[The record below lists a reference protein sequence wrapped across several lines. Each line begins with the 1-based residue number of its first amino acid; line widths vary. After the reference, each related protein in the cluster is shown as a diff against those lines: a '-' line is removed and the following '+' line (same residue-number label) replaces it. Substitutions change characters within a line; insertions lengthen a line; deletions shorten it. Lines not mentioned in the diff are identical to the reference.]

1 MVSLQDLPAG
11 TVLGSGGFAKV
22 FDLNGFDMPDEAGPF
37 VLKRYHSSVLGNY
50 PGISAA
56 LSTLIQMRTQLTP
69 ADRQRLDSR
78 MTWPLLEV
86 RDGDQVIG
94 FVMRRLPARYF
105 FEMVMTRG
113 NRETKLRHADMYFC
127 SEDRS
132 RDNGLA
138 PFEPAARV
146 LAVARFAA
154 HLEFLHHLGLTV
166 GDIQGTNVVVDP
178 NQGSTVGA
186 RICMYDCDSFRL
198 RGSVPAIPQPH
209 AWAWEPPELIRLRVQ
224 AQSLPAGTQA
234 RSLLEAQSKVQ
245 TPATDVYKFGLF
257 MVRMLA
263 LKDGVSISSDVRM
276 AEPVM
281 ARPDLLGPSRT
292 ADLLHTLSPNP
303 ADRPTMAEVMATFV
317 RS

>member
-1 MVSLQDLPAG
+1 MVSVDDLPVG
-11 TVLGSGGFAKV
+11 GGLGSGGFAKV
-22 FDLNGFDMPDEAGPF
+22 FDLDGFDVPGEGGPF
-37 VLKRYHSSVLGNY
+37 VLKRYHSQVLAAY

-56 LSTLIQMRTQLTP
+56 LATLIQMRRQLSDG
-69 ADRQRLDSR
+69 DRRRLDSR
-78 MTWPLLEV
+78 MTWPLVEV
-86 RDGDQVIG
+86 TGAGRVIG
-94 FVMRRLPARYF
+94 FVMRRLPGRYF

-127 SEDRS
+127 SEKRS

-138 PFEPAARV
+138 RFDPAARIM
-146 LAVARFAA
+146 AVARFAA

-178 NQGSTVGA
+178 NEGSPVGA

-209 AWAWEPPELIRLRVQ
+209 AMAWEPPELIRLRNQVQ
-224 AQSLPAGTQA
+224 RLPVGSPA
-234 RSLLEAQSKVQ
+234 RSLLEARAKVQ

-257 MVRMLA
+257 MIRMLA
-263 LKDGVSISSDVRM
+263 LKDGVSIRTDVRM

-281 ARPDLLGPSRT
+281 ARRDLLGPRRT
-292 ADLLHTLSPNP
+292 ADLLLTLSPNP
-303 ADRPTMAEVMATFV
+303 VDRPTMAEVMATFL
-317 RS
+317 RA